1 MFSGVA
7 YSQWII
13 RGLSV
18 IIAVFLWFHVDNKD
32 QKEKNTLIQVEFIK
46 PVKKNLVSDFK
57 FTNREVMVHVEGKKE
72 AVNTAIAYLRN
83 RKGVV
88 DLKYPIKGTKGYK
101 IELEVEKDNVILKE
115 VDISL
120 VPEAFNIRFQEYGE
134 KTVFIQADVK
144 DLNGKQH
151 KVISWEYTP
160 RKVRIRGLED
170 KIEKIKSVKTERYI
184 IKNRK
189 KDFSVPLSF
198 RRLPSHVEIIKTKK
212 VTLTVKIDDGKRERI
227 FKNVK
232 VLTFGIPPN
241 SNLTLRTED
250 LKLDSIVYR
259 GMPKALD
266 AINPKDVVAYVV
278 LENKIGEQTVEPKLP
293 GDFKDVK
300 IIRHS
305 PKKLTVNVI
314 RVNKRKR

>member
-1 MFSGVA
+1 MFSGAA
-7 YSQWII
+7 YTQWII

-18 IIAVFLWFHVDNKD
+18 IIALFLWFHVDNKD
-32 QKEKNTLIQVEFIK
+32 QKEKNALIQVDFIK
-46 PVKKNLVSDFK
+46 PVKKNLVSNFK
-57 FTNREVMVHVEGKKE
+57 FSNREVMVHVEGKKE

-88 DLKYPIKGTKGYK
+88 DLKYPTKGTQDYN
-101 IELEVEKDNVILKE
+101 IELEVEKDNIILKE
-115 VDISL
+115 VEISL
-120 VPEAFNIRFQEYGE
+120 VPEAFTIRFQEYAE
-134 KTVFIQADVK
+134 KTVSIQADVK
-144 DLNGKQH
+144 NLNGKQH

-160 RKVRIRGLED
+160 RKVKIRGLED
-170 KIEKIKSVKTERYI
+170 EIAKIKSVKTERYI

-189 KDFSVPLSF
+189 KDFSVSLSF
-198 RRLPSHVEIIKTKK
+198 KRLSSHVEIIKTKK
-212 VTLTVKIDDGKRERI
+212 VTLTVKIDDGKREKI

-241 SNLTLRTED
+241 SNLTLSEED

-259 GMPKALD
+259 GMPKALN
-266 AINPKDVVAYVV
+266 AINPKDVVAYIV

-293 GDFKDVK
+293 SDFKDVR

-305 PKKLTVNVI
+305 PEKLTVNLI
-314 RVNKRKR
+314 RANKRKR